1 MTKTLQQIGRFILFS
16 CIATLSS
23 LSAAAEP
30 IRVVA
35 TFSIIGDITQQ
46 VGGDRVKVQSLVGA
60 DADAHVFQ
68 PSPKDARALA
78 EARLVVSNGLGFEG
92 WIERLIKSSGYR
104 GPVVKASDGVQTQ
117 RLEHDDHDSHG
128 QGIDPHAWQN
138 VENVVRYVD
147 NIQTALATVDPQGA
161 ATYRANADRY
171 KQELAK
177 LHAEIRQTFA
187 SLPAERRKVVTTHDA
202 FGYFSHAY
210 GVAFIA
216 PLGVNTE
223 AEPSAADIG
232 RIIKQIRRER
242 IPAVFLETISDPRL
256 LERIRQES
264 GARVGGTLYS
274 DALSATTGPAPTY
287 LKMMRYNAS
296 TIAKALAE

>member
-1 MTKTLQQIGRFILFS
+1 MLRQLASLILF
-16 CIATLSS
+16 CWIATISP

-30 IRVVA
+30 IPVVA
-35 TFSIIGDITQQ
+35 TFSIVADITQQ
-46 VGGDRVKVQSLVGA
+46 VGGDRIKVQSLVGP

-78 EARLVVSNGLGFEG
+78 EARLVVANGLGFEG

-117 RLEHDDHDSHG
+117 QLEHDDHDSHG
-128 QGIDPHAWQN
+128 HGSGIDPHAWQN
-138 VENVVRYVD
+138 AENIARYVD
-147 NIQTALATVDPQGA
+147 NIQTALATVDPQSA

-171 KQELAK
+171 KQELAR

-202 FGYFSHAY
+202 FGYFSRAY

-216 PLGVNTE
+216 PVGVNTE

-274 DALSATTGPAPTY
+274 DALSSASGPAPTY
-287 LKMMRYNAS
+287 LKMMRYNAN